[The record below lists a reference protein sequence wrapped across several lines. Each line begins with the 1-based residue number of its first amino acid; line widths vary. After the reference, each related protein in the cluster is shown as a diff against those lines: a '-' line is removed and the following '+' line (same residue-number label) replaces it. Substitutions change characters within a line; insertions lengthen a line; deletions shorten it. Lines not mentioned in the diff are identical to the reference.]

1 MAELGLRQ
9 DEKGRVQIR
18 QMFWTR
24 ELADPGFGDLP
35 IEDPP
40 PMLEQT
46 APPVLVYA
54 ELLAIGDARTI
65 ETGRKLREEWIDRP
79 FQRYRARAAV

>member
-1 MAELGLRQ
+1 
-9 DEKGRVQIR
+9 
-18 QMFWTR
+18 MFWTR
-24 ELADPGFGDLP
+24 ELADPGFEDLP
-35 IEDPP
+35 PI
-40 PMLEQT
+40 LEQT

-65 ETGRKLREEWIDRP
+65 ETAKKIRDEWIDRP